1 MNLIEAI
8 EQLNKVA
15 FTDDKT
21 PLENALALN
30 KEVFLIDNGRSRFDV
45 IVFGDLNDFKLFN
58 TNYSHEAGDVAIRR
72 VGEKIQEDIVS
83 QTTARAF
90 RQSGDEFVILLK
102 QSRIKKFLSKTSSF
116 ASVTFSY
123 KKKSLETKMSFGY
136 AVSDGKTN
144 FSELLERAETAC
156 LTAKSK
162 GDGMCVK
169 WTEEVEHNAL
179 VEKRHNCRRCGSVNK
194 CYIPKR
200 LSPEKLKLCSFC
212 GERF

>member
-1 MNLIEAI
+1 MNLTEAI

-30 KEVFLIDNGRSRFDV
+30 KEVILINAGLSEFDV
-45 IVFGDLNDFKLFN
+45 IVFGDLNEFKLFN
-58 TNYSHEAGDVAIRR
+58 NNHWHEAGDVAIRN
-72 VGEKIQEDIVS
+72 VGEKIQEIIVA
-83 QTTARAF
+83 QLKARAF

-102 QSRIKKFLSKTSSF
+102 QSQIKKFLSKTSSF

-123 KKKSLETKMSFGY
+123 KNKSLETKMSFGY

-144 FSELLERAETAC
+144 FSDLLERAETAC

-162 GDGMCVK
+162 GDGTCVE
-169 WTEEVEHNAL
+169 WTTEIELDAL
-179 VEKRHNCRRCGSVNK
+179 IEKRHNCRQCGSVNK

-200 LSPEKLKLCSFC
+200 HSPERLQVCSFC
-212 GERF
+212 GEKL